1 MFSLAIRTSSVFFA
15 FVLSVGCGTPP
26 TPAPPNAPQAAGASS
41 QGDLRLKPPEGWV
54 NERPTSSMRVS
65 QYQLP
70 AADGDTEAA
79 SLVVYY
85 FGAGQGG
92 SVDANLERWIG
103 QMQAPDGRPSKEKA
117 KTETTTVNGMRVTLL
132 DVAGTYAAGDMGGG
146 GAVQSKPNFRMRAGV
161 IETPKGAYFIKLVG
175 PEKTIARWDQ
185 AFQEFVRSA
194 EFKGVAPIGAV
205 VFPL

>member
-1 MFSLAIRTSSVFFA
+1 MTCFTIKTSVAI
-15 FVLSVGCGTPP
+15 LSGIFCLGCGTPP
-26 TPAPPNAPQAAGASS
+26 TAAPNNAPQAAASVS

-54 NERPTSSMRVS
+54 SERPSSNMRVS
-65 QYQLP
+65 QYRLP

-103 QMQAPDGRPSKEKA
+103 QMQPPDGRPSKDKA
-117 KTETTTVNGMRVTLL
+117 KTETTTVNGMKVTLL
-132 DVAGTYAAGDMGGG
+132 DVAGTYAGGDMGGG
-146 GAVQSKPNFRMRAGV
+146 GAGQSKPNFRMRAGV

-175 PEKTIARWDQ
+175 PEKTVARWDQ

-194 EFKGVAPIGAV
+194 EFKG
-205 VFPL
+205 

>member
-1 MFSLAIRTSSVFFA
+1 MFCSAIRASVA
-15 FVLSVGCGTPP
+15 LLAGIMCLGCGTPP
-26 TPAPPNAPQAAGASS
+26 TAAPNNTPQAAASVS

-54 NERPTSSMRVS
+54 SERPSSSMRVS

-70 AADGDTEAA
+70 AAGGDAEAA

-85 FGAGQGG
+85 FGPGQGG

-103 QMQAPDGRPSKEKA
+103 QMQPPDGRPSKDKA
-117 KTETTTVNGMRVTLL
+117 KTETTSVNGMKVTLL
-132 DVAGTYAAGDMGGG
+132 DVAGTYAGGDMGGG
-146 GAVQSKPNFRMRAGV
+146 GAGQSKPNFRMRAGV

-175 PEKTIARWDQ
+175 PEKTVARWDQ

-194 EFKGVAPIGAV
+194 EFKG
-205 VFPL
+205 

>member
-41 QGDLRLKPPEGWV
+41 QGDPRLKPPEGWV

-85 FGAGQGG
+85 FGPGQGG

-103 QMQAPDGRPSKEKA
+103 QMQTADARPEKDA
-117 KTETTTVNGMRVTLL
+117 ARTETSRVNGMKVTLL
-132 DVAGTYAAGDMGGG
+132 DIAGTYAGGDMGGG
-146 GAVQSKPNFRMRAGV
+146 GSAQSKPNFRMRAGG
-161 IETPKGAYFIKLVG
+161 IETPKGAYVIKL
-175 PEKTIARWDQ
+175 A
-185 AFQEFVRSA
+185 
-194 EFKGVAPIGAV
+194 
-205 VFPL
+205 

>member
-1 MFSLAIRTSSVFFA
+1 MLSSTIKTFVALLAGT
-15 FVLSVGCGTPP
+15 LCWGCGTPP
-26 TPAPPNAPQAAGASS
+26 TMAPNNTPQAAASVS

-54 NERPTSSMRVS
+54 NERPSSSMRVS

-70 AADGDTEAA
+70 AADGDAEAA

-85 FGAGQGG
+85 FGPGQGG
-92 SVDANLERWIG
+92 SVDANLDRWIG
-103 QMQAPDGRPSKEKA
+103 QMQPPDGRPSKDKA

-132 DVAGTYAAGDMGGG
+132 DVVGTYAGGDMGGG
-146 GAVQSKPNFRMRAGV
+146 GAGQSKPNFRMRAGV

-175 PEKTIARWDQ
+175 PEKTVARWDQ

-194 EFKGVAPIGAV
+194 EFKG
-205 VFPL
+205 